1 MYKLL
6 DLRFVIGAFFC
17 IIGILLLIYSFQN
30 EDNGRE
36 INRWCGVVFGVFGLF
51 MVVISLGKDAHDELL
66 EEPKEWKPSI
76 PLFSGQNNSLN
87 EFFYVDLEFNFLI

>member
-30 EDNGRE
+30 EYTGRE
-36 INRWCGVVFGVFGLF
+36 VNRWSGVVVGGFGL
-51 MVVISLGKDAHDELL
+51 VKV
-66 EEPKEWKPSI
+66 
-76 PLFSGQNNSLN
+76 
-87 EFFYVDLEFNFLI
+87 